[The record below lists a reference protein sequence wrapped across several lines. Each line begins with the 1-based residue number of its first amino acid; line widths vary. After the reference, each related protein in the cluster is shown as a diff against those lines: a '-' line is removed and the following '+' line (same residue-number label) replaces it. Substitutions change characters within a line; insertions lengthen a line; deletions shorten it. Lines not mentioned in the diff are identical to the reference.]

1 GGSSWFL
8 PCGCLYVRRD
18 VVVVVVVG
26 VLSELL
32 INSGPGPAVYR
43 SHRQIREERP
53 REASW
58 EPDGC
63 IDRLFFQLQLS
74 MIPLQAEWAEQ
85 KDKALSR
92 SEDPL
97 QCLHCPNPDPLIRSR
112 PLSDVYPSQV
122 IADRNSVPYLLSGC
136 GAQVQPVGAAPISD
150 ESRING
156 INHSAWSNPVIGQAE
171 GRPHNSRIMRL
182 FSNSRK
188 GVIPPSSPAA
198 DCPNNDSNG
207 SPQPWTGFS
216 GLGVMDSFKKLRSSV
231 LQGIQSKGAATGNL
245 GQNVPLADVEMPNG
259 SAGSSS
265 EREPTDAAHHLT
277 TAEGNLVSNESL
289 ADQKSATVEQ
299 YGSDIED
306 YDDEEAESGL
316 TRNSR
321 FSRSMRKAYGAG
333 RISLLDTNNGRSV
346 GSDKNDTTS
355 STQIS
360 NHTSQVDIQTET
372 QKENINVNVLSRLSK
387 SAENLHIFRR
397 KSHCPG
403 PPSPQEDH
411 QKITLSNGTPSI
423 QRTASTSSVDLRGR
437 RSPMKNKGPMV
448 KLIGSM
454 TDLTS
459 RRKQSPSPSPTTP
472 SPISP
477 LCRLHDDY
485 SRRLPCLQSS
495 ERQRRPVAVT
505 AQVSSVRCTPL
516 IHAQAEDNTEL
527 QLHQVVS
534 NPLSS
539 GPRDSPEQISAD
551 ISAQH
556 ELLPAS
562 TTSNAKQMVECVS
575 PPLSKREASQQQPDF
590 ASIPNEVRLRTYKSP
605 HVMNCICR
613 GPDPDREKPE
623 VRFSFTGSI
632 VVLLVEKS
640 HMMKGVKSHL
650 QEQESISRTEKVSNS
665 PVSPT
670 PLTDGAAASTETAS
684 VKPRQR
690 SGRPRPRP
698 ISDYAQLVSRK
709 HCIPEEVE
717 ERTSDAQLQEN
728 CSSNGNGSNP
738 DNCSLNGE
746 VQRHRPVSVIGAVD
760 LFATDTELKED
771 RLPSPLSRPPI
782 PSHKVPPYRG
792 VSARFRPCALSQS
805 TPIGLDRVGRRR
817 LHRVL
822 SAGVSECSATLDDSV
837 SEEEEEESS
846 FEELADGTP
855 YLQPG
860 VELSVL
866 NEWII
871 SGHAVY
877 AEALWDH
884 VTMEEQELAFKAG
897 DVIRLLDASH
907 KDWWWGRGGDR
918 EAWFPSSFVR
928 VRGLVEFA
936 LDAFQVRVNQ
946 EDSSTE
952 SVESVADQEDPAPR
966 DKPNTQHREQMRTNV
981 VQEIMNTERI
991 YIKHLKDICEGYIR
1005 QCRKNSS
1012 MFTELQLKTIF
1023 SNIEDIY
1030 RFQRQFV
1037 RELEKKYN
1045 KEEPHLSEIGS
1056 CFLMQGEGFSIY
1068 SEYCNT
1074 HPAACAELQRL
1085 MKMGKYKHFFEACR
1099 LLQQMIDISI
1109 AGFLL
1114 TPVQK
1119 ICKYPLQLG
1128 ELLKYTPKDHRDHTG
1143 VSQAYEAM
1151 KKVASLINERK
1162 RRLESIDTIAHWQVA
1177 ILHWEGPDVLERSSE
1192 LIHSGELTRAV
1203 RQGKPQQRSF
1213 FLFDHQLVYCKK
1225 DVLRRDLLHYRGRLD
1240 MDEIEVVDV
1249 ADGRDP
1255 DLGLTLKNALRL
1267 RNASTL
1273 EFMCMLCC
1281 RKVEDKQ
1288 RWLEAF
1294 AKERQRVKEDEEMG
1308 ELFSA
1313 GGKTLLLHR
1322 AMQQM
1327 VGSEGIDISD
1337 EQRKQAIA
1345 NARRP
1350 KHGKIKSKEN
1360 YFYKARHITIPT
1372 SVPQQQVFSLAEPP
1386 RRKPYHLLYSITRS
1400 AFFRK

>member
-1 GGSSWFL
+1 M
-8 PCGCLYVRRD
+8 
-18 VVVVVVVG
+18 
-26 VLSELL
+26 VLVLCV
-32 INSGPGPAVYR
+32 P
-43 SHRQIREERP
+43 
-53 REASW
+53 
-58 EPDGC
+58 
-63 IDRLFFQLQLS
+63 FQ
-74 MIPLQAEWAEQ
+74 
-85 KDKALSR
+85 
-92 SEDPL
+92 
-97 QCLHCPNPDPLIRSR
+97 
-112 PLSDVYPSQV
+112 
-122 IADRNSVPYLLSGC
+122 
-136 GAQVQPVGAAPISD
+136 
-150 ESRING
+150 
-156 INHSAWSNPVIGQAE
+156 
-171 GRPHNSRIMRL
+171 
-182 FSNSRK
+182 
-188 GVIPPSSPAA
+188 
-198 DCPNNDSNG
+198 
-207 SPQPWTGFS
+207 
-216 GLGVMDSFKKLRSSV
+216 
-231 LQGIQSKGAATGNL
+231 
-245 GQNVPLADVEMPNG
+245 
-259 SAGSSS
+259 
-265 EREPTDAAHHLT
+265 
-277 TAEGNLVSNESL
+277 
-289 ADQKSATVEQ
+289 
-299 YGSDIED
+299 
-306 YDDEEAESGL
+306 
-316 TRNSR
+316 
-321 FSRSMRKAYGAG
+321 
-333 RISLLDTNNGRSV
+333 
-346 GSDKNDTTS
+346 
-355 STQIS
+355 
-360 NHTSQVDIQTET
+360 
-372 QKENINVNVLSRLSK
+372 
-387 SAENLHIFRR
+387 
-397 KSHCPG
+397 
-403 PPSPQEDH
+403 
-411 QKITLSNGTPSI
+411 
-423 QRTASTSSVDLRGR
+423 
-437 RSPMKNKGPMV
+437 
-448 KLIGSM
+448 
-454 TDLTS
+454 
-459 RRKQSPSPSPTTP
+459 
-472 SPISP
+472 
-477 LCRLHDDY
+477 
-485 SRRLPCLQSS
+485 
-495 ERQRRPVAVT
+495 
-505 AQVSSVRCTPL
+505 
-516 IHAQAEDNTEL
+516 
-527 QLHQVVS
+527 
-534 NPLSS
+534 
-539 GPRDSPEQISAD
+539 
-551 ISAQH
+551 
-556 ELLPAS
+556 
-562 TTSNAKQMVECVS
+562 
-575 PPLSKREASQQQPDF
+575 
-590 ASIPNEVRLRTYKSP
+590 
-605 HVMNCICR
+605 CICR

-623 VRFSFTGSI
+623 V
-632 VVLLVEKS
+632 
-640 HMMKGVKSHL
+640 KSHL
-650 QEQESISRTEKVSNS
+650 QEQESFLLTEKVPPAGSSPPPDLPACLSNS
-665 PVSPT
+665 DVSPT
-670 PLTDGAAASTETAS
+670 PPTDGAAASTETAS

-709 HCIPEEVE
+709 HCIPEEGAEANYE

-728 CSSNGNGSNP
+728 CSSNGNSSNL

-837 SEEEEEESS
+837 SEEEEESS

-928 VRGLVEFA
+928 VR
-936 LDAFQVRVNQ
+936 VNQ

-952 SVESVADQEDPAPR
+952 SVESVADQEDPVPR
-966 DKPNTQHREQMRTNV
+966 DKPSTQHREQMRTNV

-991 YIKHLKDICEGYIR
+991 YIKHLRDICEGYIR

-1288 RWLEAF
+1288 RWLQAF
-1294 AKERQRVKEDEEMG
+1294 AKERQRVKEDEEM
-1308 ELFSA
+1308 
-1313 GGKTLLLHR
+1313 
-1322 AMQQM
+1322 
-1327 VGSEGIDISD
+1327 GIDISD

-1350 KHGKIKSKEN
+1350 KHGKIKTVGYADSVPPHQN
-1360 YFYKARHITIPT
+1360 LPPLQQRHITIPT

-1386 RRKPYHLLYSITRS
+1386 RRKPHHLLYSITRS